1 MTTCQL
7 DVKALYE
14 QLDQQRRARGISWRQ
29 LADEV
34 DCAASIFTRMKHGV
48 GAPTAHLLLSLL
60 VWLGQKE
67 AVASLLRTSDSAR
80 PT

>member
-14 QLDQQRRARGISWRQ
+14 QLDEQRRARGLSWRQ
-29 LADEV
+29 LASEV
-34 DCAASIFTRMKHGV
+34 DCAASIFTRMKHGE

-67 AVASLLRTSDSAR
+67 AVASLLLTSEDAE